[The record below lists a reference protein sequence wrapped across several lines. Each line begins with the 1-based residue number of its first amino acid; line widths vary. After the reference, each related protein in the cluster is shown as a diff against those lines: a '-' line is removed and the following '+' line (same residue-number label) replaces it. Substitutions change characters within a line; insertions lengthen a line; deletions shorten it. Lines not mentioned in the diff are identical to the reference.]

1 MGAGAKYPS
10 MAIRDSGI
18 GTKVLKPAFMD
29 PGSALIDPGPDAA
42 DFGVVVGDPGTSNR
56 V

>member
-1 MGAGAKYPS
+1 

-18 GTKVLKPAFMD
+18 GIGVLKPAFMD
-29 PGSALIDPGPDAA
+29 PGSALIDVGSDAT